1 MGAGVGLRLGAAV
14 AVIERLARALN
25 ESGLPP
31 ERSLLEREV
40 ERIAAREA
48 PLAGAAELRRA
59 VDEVAG
65 LGPLEDLLRDPAV
78 TDVLVNGP
86 DSVWVERA
94 GELVHTDVVFD
105 DAAAVVCVIERVLAP
120 LGLHVDRAAPM
131 VSARLPDGSRIH
143 AVVPPAS
150 PDGPVL
156 AIRRFAQTVG
166 CLDDLVHAGAATP
179 AQVESLRRHV
189 AARST
194 MVVSGGTGAGK
205 TTLLNLLG
213 REIPGGER
221 IVVIEDAS
229 ELSLGGHVVRLEAR
243 PANGEG
249 AGAVTLRSLV
259 RTSLRL
265 RPDRIVLGE
274 VRGAEALDLVFAL
287 NTGHRGSLTTVHA
300 NGPEEAM
307 WRLETLALSGPEA
320 VPREAV
326 ARQLASA
333 IDVVVQLERDRGHR
347 RIAAIEELR

>member
-1 MGAGVGLRLGAAV
+1 MGARLEIAV
-14 AVIERLARALN
+14 AVIDRLAKALN

-31 ERSLLEREV
+31 ERPLLEREV
-40 ERIAAREA
+40 ARIAAREA
-48 PLAGAAELRRA
+48 PLAGATEMRRA

-86 DSVWVERA
+86 DVVWVERA
-94 GELVHTDVVFD
+94 GELMRTDVRFDD
-105 DAAAVVCVIERVLAP
+105 DAAVMRVVERVLAP

-150 PDGPVL
+150 PDGPIV
-156 AIRRFAQTVG
+156 AIRRFAQAVG
-166 CLDDLVHAGAATP
+166 RLDDLVVAGAATP
-179 AQVESLRRHV
+179 SQVDLLRRHV

-194 MVVSGGTGAGK
+194 VVVSGGTGAGK

-213 REIPGGER
+213 REIPEGER
-221 IVVIEDAS
+221 VVVIEDAS
-229 ELSLGGHVVRLEAR
+229 ELSLAGHVVRLEAR

-249 AGAVTLRSLV
+249 AGEVTLRSLV

-274 VRGAEALDLVFAL
+274 VRGPEALDLVFAL

-300 NGPEEAM
+300 NGPAEAI

-333 IDVVVQLERDRGHR
+333 IDVVVQLERDRGLR
-347 RIAAIEELR
+347 RIAAIEEL

>member
-1 MGAGVGLRLGAAV
+1 M
-14 AVIERLARALN
+14 AVIDRLARALN
-25 ESGLPP
+25 DSGLPP
-31 ERSLLEREV
+31 DRELLEREV
-40 ERIAAREA
+40 SRIAASEA
-48 PLAGAAELRRA
+48 PLAAPGDLRRA
-59 VDEVAG
+59 VDEVVG

-94 GELVHTDVVFD
+94 GELTLTDVRFED
-105 DAAAVVCVIERVLAP
+105 DAAVLAVTERVLAP
-120 LGLHVDRAAPM
+120 LGLHVDRSAPM

-143 AVVPPAS
+143 AVVPPAC
-150 PDGPVL
+150 PDGPIV
-156 AIRRFAQTVG
+156 AIRRFAQAVAD
-166 CLDDLVHAGAATP
+166 LDGLVDAGAATVG
-179 AQVESLRRHV
+179 QVDELRRHV
-189 AARST
+189 QARST
-194 MVVSGGTGAGK
+194 VVVSGGTGAGK

-213 REIPGGER
+213 REIPAGER
-221 IVVIEDAS
+221 VVVIEDAS
-229 ELSLGGHVVRLEAR
+229 ELSIGGHVVRLEAR

-249 AGAVTLRSLV
+249 AGEVTLRSLV

-300 NGPEEAM
+300 NGPEEAI

-326 ARQLASA
+326 ARQLEAA
-333 IDVVVQLERDRGHR
+333 IDVVVQLERAGGRR
-347 RIAAIEELR
+347 RIVAIEELG